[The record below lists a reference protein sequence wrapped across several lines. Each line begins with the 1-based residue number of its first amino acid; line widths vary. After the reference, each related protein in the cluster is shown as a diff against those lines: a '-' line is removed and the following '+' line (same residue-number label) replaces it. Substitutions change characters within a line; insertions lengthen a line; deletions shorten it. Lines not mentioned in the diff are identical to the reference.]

1 MDPELSSA
9 TVDPNSVEIV
19 IPGGDEP
26 TPADSPMPTFGA
38 PQGEAGAPADG
49 AKPQE
54 EKKEDLTD
62 LFKK

>member
-1 MDPELSSA
+1 MRKSLL
-9 TVDPNSVEIV
+9 
-19 IPGGDEP
+19 
-26 TPADSPMPTFGA
+26 PTFGA